1 MINLYNNQEKKYF
14 SEAVFVDGNK
24 LLDEKEILFTLE
36 KESAYCFSN
45 VKEAENVAKKLAWYG
60 YGHFVLIGESE
71 EKMYLQMEN
80 GEEKYIKWNEKIKE
94 YEVTEKIEEAV
105 FLDDVSEAWEI
116 AYECAYL
123 GLGRF
128 YCICEKDNS

>member
-1 MINLYNNQEKKYF
+1 MVILYNDQEKKYF
-14 SEAVFVDGNK
+14 SEVVFVDENEWF
-24 LLDEKEILFTLE
+24 DEKEMLFTLE
-36 KESAYCFSN
+36 KESAYCFSS
-45 VKEAENVAKKLAWYG
+45 VTEAKNMAKKLAWYG

-94 YEVTEKIEEAV
+94 YEVTERIEEAV
-105 FLDDVSEAWEI
+105 FFDDVSEAWKI

-128 YCICEKDNS
+128 YCICEKNNS